1 MTIEQTGQ
9 WSFKISLFKAFW
21 AGAAPTYLNHSAY
34 ANTRTAANPQV
45 SHTHTRNSRLT
56 GICTH
61 PTSAKTKNLSN
72 KVLMHLAKLRATFL
86 RKFVL
91 LIRFVAHTNNVGL
104 PVGCRQ
110 REK

>member
-45 SHTHTRNSRLT
+45 SHTHT
-56 GICTH
+56 H
-61 PTSAKTKNLSN
+61 
-72 KVLMHLAKLRATFL
+72 AT
-86 RKFVL
+86 
-91 LIRFVAHTNNVGL
+91 AD
-104 PVGCRQ
+104 
-110 REK
+110 